1 MLAEE
6 QKKQRLEDNK
16 RELDHV
22 LRDLLGLH
30 LDDRLCTCLSEH
42 PDLNVRSIL
51 FAVGSPSKEIG
62 SWDDT
67 AYLLTSRE
75 FDLVKLLSAFGDH
88 LMEYHMPPATEPHPF
103 LLFTKKEF
111 DDFNASEA
119 QDENSS
125 SSSIDQQIFIY
136 RDSSIKM
143 RELSPS
149 HRTKD
154 EDSFIP
160 PSCIEERHPDA
171 LISSVSQCLLGSSAS
186 SSLNHGEEPIIE
198 DPLMVEFDPSYFE
211 NHLEAV
217 TCDLNSINTDDFFAA
232 SGSPFL
238 PDPPALDSDVAE
250 ILGTLGPFVSR

>member
-1 MLAEE
+1 M
-6 QKKQRLEDNK
+6 
-16 RELDHV
+16 
-22 LRDLLGLH
+22 
-30 LDDRLCTCLSEH
+30 C
-42 PDLNVRSIL
+42 
-51 FAVGSPSKEIG
+51 
-62 SWDDT
+62 
-67 AYLLTSRE
+67 
-75 FDLVKLLSAFGDH
+75 
-88 LMEYHMPPATEPHPF
+88 
-103 LLFTKKEF
+103 
-111 DDFNASEA
+111 
-119 QDENSS
+119 
-125 SSSIDQQIFIY
+125 
-136 RDSSIKM
+136 
-143 RELSPS
+143 ELSPS

-186 SSLNHGEEPIIE
+186 SSLNHGEDPIIE